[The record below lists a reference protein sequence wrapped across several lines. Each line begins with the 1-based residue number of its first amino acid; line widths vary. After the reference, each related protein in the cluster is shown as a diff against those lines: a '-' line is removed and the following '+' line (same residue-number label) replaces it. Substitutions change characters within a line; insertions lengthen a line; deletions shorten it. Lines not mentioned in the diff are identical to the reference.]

1 MSGLKNGG
9 DFDAIVIGAGF
20 SGMGMLRRL
29 RDDMGLSVQVYE
41 AGSGVGG
48 TWYWN
53 RYPGARC
60 DSESYTYCF
69 TFSKELLQEWSWSG
83 RYPEQPE
90 ILTYLN
96 HVADRFDLRP
106 NIQFDTKVMSATFL
120 EDRNLWEIET
130 DQGDRVT
137 ARHLI
142 TGIGCISTGNIPKI
156 KGLDSFEGD
165 WYHTGN
171 WPHHPVDFSGKRVAV
186 IGTGSSGVQSIPVIA
201 EQAGHLTVFQRTP
214 QYTVPARH
222 GSIDRKFI
230 EEEVKPQYD
239 AIVERGKWTRGGAP
253 VAPEAGSALALTE
266 EERNRV
272 FEKFWV
278 IGGNDFIYGS
288 FDDILS
294 DKEAN
299 DIVAEFIRSK
309 IRETVKD
316 PETSQKLLPLDHP
329 YGSKRALMDTNY
341 FETYNREN
349 VNLVDL
355 RQTPIQEITAKGIRT
370 SEEDFEFD
378 VIVFA
383 TGFDAMTGTFMK
395 IDIRGRDGMTLKEKW
410 AEGPKTYLGLQV
422 SGFPNMFMITGPGSP
437 SVLCNMPVCIEQ
449 HIEWVGDCIGW
460 MREHNLETVEADPRA
475 EEEWGAHVN
484 EVANNTLFVY
494 ANSWYLGANIPGKPR
509 VFMPYAGGA
518 GTYRKRCNEIAENG
532 YEGFLLGAGGD
543 QLPHG
548 EEGRDNA
555 AVLAS

>member
-1 MSGLKNGG
+1 MASLKNGG
-9 DFDAIVIGAGF
+9 DFDAVVIGAGF

-29 RDDMGLSVQVYE
+29 RDDMGMSVQVYE

-106 NIQFDTKVMSATFL
+106 NIQFDTKVTSAIFL

-171 WPHHPVDFSGKRVAV
+171 WPHQPVDFSGKRVAV

-222 GSIDRKFI
+222 ASIDRKFI

-266 EERNRV
+266 EERNSV
-272 FEKFWV
+272 YEKFWAV
-278 IGGNDFIYGS
+278 GGNDFIYGS
-288 FDDILS
+288 FDDILGN
-294 DKEAN
+294 KEAN
-299 DIVAEFIRSK
+299 DTVAEFIRSK

-395 IDIRGRDGMTLKEKW
+395 IDIRGR
-410 AEGPKTYLGLQV
+410 
-422 SGFPNMFMITGPGSP
+422 PG
-437 SVLCNMPVCIEQ
+437 
-449 HIEWVGDCIGW
+449 
-460 MREHNLETVEADPRA
+460 
-475 EEEWGAHVN
+475 
-484 EVANNTLFVY
+484 
-494 ANSWYLGANIPGKPR
+494 
-509 VFMPYAGGA
+509 
-518 GTYRKRCNEIAENG
+518 
-532 YEGFLLGAGGD
+532 
-543 QLPHG
+543 
-548 EEGRDNA
+548 GR
-555 AVLAS
+555 

>member
-1 MSGLKNGG
+1 MASLKNGG

-29 RDDMGLSVQVYE
+29 RDDMGMSVQVYE

-96 HVADRFDLRP
+96 HVADRFNLRP
-106 NIQFDTKVMSATFL
+106 NIQFDTKVTSATFL

-201 EQAGHLTVFQRTP
+201 EQAEHLTVFQRTP
-214 QYTVPARH
+214 QFTVPARH
-222 GSIDRKFI
+222 ASIDRKFI

-266 EERNRV
+266 EERNSV
-272 FEKFWV
+272 YEKFWAV
-278 IGGNDFIYGS
+278 GGNDFIYGS
-288 FDDILS
+288 FDDILGN
-294 DKEAN
+294 KEAN
-299 DIVAEFIRSK
+299 DTVAEFIRSK

-349 VNLVDL
+349 VYLVDL
-355 RQTPIQEITAKGIRT
+355 RQTPIQEITAKGIKT
-370 SEEDFEFD
+370 SEEDYEFD

-422 SGFPNMFMITGPGSP
+422 AGFPNMFMITGPGSP

-460 MREHNLETVEADPRA
+460 MREHNLETAEADPRA

-494 ANSWYLGANIPGKPR
+494 ANSWYLGSNIPGKPR
-509 VFMPYAGGA
+509 VFMPYAGGV
-518 GTYRKRCNEIAENG
+518 GTYRKRCDEIAENG

-543 QLPHG
+543 RLLHG
-548 EEGRDNA
+548 EEGGDNA
-555 AVLAS
+555 LVVAS